1 MNSILQRKY
10 YGSYE
15 MYKQMDKLTFDDL
28 KKFID
33 SYFNQMKIKILVQG
47 NITKDHAVSIGNM
60 VVENLG
66 AGRLIDDSEVETN
79 CRQINVGNAC
89 LKMKSFM
96 INSKN
101 STTICYYE
109 LGAVDIRLLCLLDLM
124 ENMIQEP
131 LMDCLRTK
139 EQLCYSVWCESTNV
153 SGVLGLKIVL
163 NSVESKHSSEF
174 IRSRVENFV
183 VHDLKKIIDEMTDEQ
198 FNTNKNAQIKMKRIS
213 DVDLSKEVRR
223 NWSEITSNQYI
234 FNHRDVDANI
244 LATFTKADLSNLYYS
259 KINTTE
265 ARKLTIQV
273 IGSAVDEV
281 ELNDDQPLNLQLITE
296 AGDAQLC
303 GTIITDIEE
312 YKKELIV
319 HPYMVVK
326 VLEN

>member
-1 MNSILQRKY
+1 MKSILQQKY

-15 MYKQMDKLTFDDL
+15 MYKKMDKLTFDDL

-79 CRQINVGNAC
+79 CRQIDVGNAC
-89 LKMKSFM
+89 LKMKTLM

-101 STTICYYE
+101 STTKCYYE
-109 LGAVDIRLLCLLDLM
+109 IGATNIRLLCLMDLVV
-124 ENMIQEP
+124 NIIGEP
-131 LMDCLRTK
+131 LMDYLRTK
-139 EQLCYSVWCESTNV
+139 EQLGYHVWCVSKNT
-153 SGVLGLKIVL
+153 SGVLGLEIGVS
-163 NSVESKHSSEF
+163 SVESKHSSEL
-174 IRSRVENFV
+174 IHSRIENFV
-183 VHDLKKIIDEMTDEQ
+183 VHDLKKLIDEMTDEQ
-198 FNTNKNAQIKMKRIS
+198 FNTIKNAEIKMKRIA
-213 DVDLSKEVRR
+213 DVDLNQEVSR
-223 NWSEITSNQYI
+223 NWLEITTNQYI
-234 FNHRDVDANI
+234 FNHRNIDANI

-273 IGSAVDEV
+273 IGIVVDEV
-281 ELNDDQPLNLQLITE
+281 ELNDQPLNLQLITE

-319 HPYMVVK
+319 YPYMVV
-326 VLEN
+326 